1 MRLVTVGLSIG
12 ALALLTTS
20 CVSRSEIEEI
30 KANQQKILE
39 KLDKVG
45 RAAPAQQP
53 AARPQGPD
61 ASKTY
66 AVPVGDAAVKGN
78 KNALVTVIA
87 WSDFQCPFCSRVVPT
102 LKQIEETYGK
112 DVRIAFKHNPLG
124 FHQRAMPA
132 ALAAECA
139 NEQGKFFP
147 MHDEMF
153 ANQRALEDADLEGYA
168 KKIGLDMNRYKSCY
182 SSQKHKSRIE
192 AQQREG
198 MQFGARGTPAFFI
211 NGRFLSGAQPFTAFQ
226 ALIDEEL
233 KKAKDS
239 GVSAGDYY
247 DKIVVAKGEKGL

>member
-1 MRLVTVGLSIG
+1 MRLVTLGLSLG
-12 ALALLTTS
+12 ALALLATS

-45 RAAPAQQP
+45 RAAPTPQA

-61 ASKTY
+61 TAKTY
-66 AVPVGDAAVKGN
+66 AVPVGDAPIRGN
-78 KNALVTVIA
+78 KNAPVTIVE

-102 LKQIEETYGK
+102 LKQIEEKYGQ
-112 DVRIAFKHNPLG
+112 DVRVIFKNNPLP

-139 NEQGKFFP
+139 NEQGKFYQ
-147 MHDEMF
+147 MHDELF

-168 KKIGLDMNRYKSCY
+168 KKIGLDLGRFTSCFK
-182 SSQKHKSRIE
+182 SQKFKSRIE

-211 NGRFLSGAQPFTAFQ
+211 NGRFLSGAQPLPAFQ

-247 DKIVVAKGEKGL
+247 DKIVIAKGEKTL